1 MTIELHN
8 VTKRVR
14 DGAVKVTYEGLNL
27 RVEKGARTAFLGNKS
42 AGLDAIVSLICGA
55 DAPDRG
61 SVSRTHSISW
71 PIPDSKFMS
80 SHLSIAAN
88 ARFIARLYEQ
98 DEAAFLKKVA
108 DMSDVGEFMN
118 VLGNACPKE
127 VLSRFCFSVGVCLDF
142 DCYLLTGVNVGAK
155 AERERYAEI
164 AEELGRRA
172 GILFVG
178 SDVKSATRLCE
189 QAYVFDE
196 GRATYFDD
204 MEAAA
209 EYFGG
214 IASGGG
220 EDEEFFDT
228 DPELKDMV
236 GMDF

>member
-1 MTIELHN
+1 
-8 VTKRVR
+8 
-14 DGAVKVTYEGLNL
+14 DW
-27 RVEKGARTAFLGNKS
+27 S
-42 AGLDAIVSLICGA
+42 
-55 DAPDRG
+55 
-61 SVSRTHSISW
+61 
-71 PIPDSKFMS
+71 
-80 SHLSIAAN
+80 
-88 ARFIARLYEQ
+88 
-98 DEAAFLKKVA
+98 
-108 DMSDVGEFMN
+108 SDVCSSD
-118 VLGNACPKE
+118 L
-127 VLSRFCFSVGVCLDF
+127 
-142 DCYLLTGVNVGAK
+142 VGAK

-172 GILFVG
+172 GMLFVG
-178 SDVKSATRLCE
+178 SDGKSATRLCE